1 MRNRA
6 ERRRFNVTKAIRKKN
21 LSKNVNHFEYYD
33 NLHQYSKNDIYC
45 SCKYCR
51 SNRKNDGP
59 SIHERKELERMEFGE
74 NDDR

>member
-59 SIHERKELERMEFGE
+59 SIHELKELERMEFGE